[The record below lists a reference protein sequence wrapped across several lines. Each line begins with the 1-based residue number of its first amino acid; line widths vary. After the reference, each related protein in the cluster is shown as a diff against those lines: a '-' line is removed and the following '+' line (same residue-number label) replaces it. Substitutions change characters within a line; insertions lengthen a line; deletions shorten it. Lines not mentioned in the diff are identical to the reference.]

1 MSGIPSYWYLYV
13 EYLNEILLLEVMWT
27 FFKLMGN
34 FEAMKI
40 HTESKTFTA
49 LCSFIFS
56 FSLKFISLK
65 FLI

>member
-1 MSGIPSYWYLYV
+1 ML
-13 EYLNEILLLEVMWT
+13 
-27 FFKLMGN
+27 FKLMGN

-65 FLI
+65 FLIQLDHPQALGYFS